1 MASNL
6 VVARGGVEY
15 VPPISLAFW
24 RWTLVYLILLPFT
37 YVYLKKNF
45 KIIKKEYKKLFFLGA
60 TGCGVCGAFPFLA
73 GQTTTVTNMGII
85 YTSSPIFIILISS
98 IFFHEKIN
106 FTKIIG
112 LISCLI
118 GVFIIIIK
126 GDFFLLINL
135 NFTIGD
141 LWMLAAA
148 IGWALYSIYL
158 FYWKTKLEIF
168 QRFTLIAFFGAIS
181 LLPFYITEEI
191 FFEKTVFNIE
201 FFMWIIFAA
210 ISPGIIAF
218 TLYTIAQKKLGASLT
233 GFTLYVFT
241 IYGAIYGY
249 ILFEENLENYHLIGT
264 VLVFI
269 GVYLA
274 KKKNVQKI

>member
-24 RWTLVYLILLPFT
+24 RWTLVFLILLPFT

-98 IFFHEKIN
+98 IFFYEKIN
-106 FTKIIG
+106 FIKIIG

-118 GVFIIIIK
+118 GVFTIIIK

>member
-24 RWTLVYLILLPFT
+24 RWTLVFLILLPFT
-37 YVYLKKNF
+37 YEALKKNY
-45 KIIKKEYKKLFFLGA
+45 KIIKKEYKKIFFLGT

-85 YTSSPIFIILISS
+85 YTSSPIFIILISG
-98 IFFHEKIN
+98 IFFNEKISL
-106 FTKIIG
+106 TKIIG
-112 LISCLI
+112 LITCLI
-118 GVFIIIIK
+118 GVFAIIIK
-126 GDFFLLINL
+126 GNFYLLINL

-181 LLPFYITEEI
+181 LLPFYIGEEVY
-191 FFEKTVFNIE
+191 FEKTIFNRE
-201 FFMWIIFAA
+201 FFMWVIFAA

-233 GFTLYVFT
+233 GFTLYIFT

-249 ILFEENLENYHLIGT
+249 FLFEEKLENYHLIGT
-264 VLVFI
+264 FLVFI

>member
-24 RWTLVYLILLPFT
+24 RWTLVFLILLPFT
-37 YVYLKKNF
+37 YPSLKKNY
-45 KIIKKEYKKLFFLGA
+45 KVIKKEYKKLFFLGA
-60 TGCGVCGAFPFLA
+60 MGCGVCGAFPFLA

-98 IFFHEKIN
+98 IFFNEKIN
-106 FTKIIG
+106 LTKIIG
-112 LISCLI
+112 LIACLV
-118 GVFIIIIK
+118 GVFAIIIK
-126 GDFFLLINL
+126 GNFLLLINL

-148 IGWALYSIYL
+148 SGWALYSIYL

-168 QRFTLIAFFGAIS
+168 QRFTLIALFGALS
-181 LLPFYITEEI
+181 LLPFYIGEEI
-191 FFEKTVFNIE
+191 FYERTMFSIE
-201 FFMWIIFAA
+201 FFIWVIFAA

-249 ILFEENLENYHLIGT
+249 FLFDERLENYHLIGT
-264 VLVFI
+264 ILVFI

-274 KKKNVQKI
+274 KKRDVNKI